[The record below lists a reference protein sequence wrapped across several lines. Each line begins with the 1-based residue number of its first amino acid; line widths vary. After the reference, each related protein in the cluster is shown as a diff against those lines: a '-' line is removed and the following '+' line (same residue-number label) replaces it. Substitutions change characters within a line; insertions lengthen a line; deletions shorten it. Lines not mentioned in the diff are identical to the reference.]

1 MHELRLSMHGPV
13 LSLSM
18 PVFNTVA
25 RIIVAMHAGHGQPV
39 VVTLVRECLMEALR
53 EWKPYINV
61 SNVAL

>member
-1 MHELRLSMHGPV
+1 MHGPV

-39 VVTLVRECLMEALR
+39 VVVVVTLVRECLMEALR